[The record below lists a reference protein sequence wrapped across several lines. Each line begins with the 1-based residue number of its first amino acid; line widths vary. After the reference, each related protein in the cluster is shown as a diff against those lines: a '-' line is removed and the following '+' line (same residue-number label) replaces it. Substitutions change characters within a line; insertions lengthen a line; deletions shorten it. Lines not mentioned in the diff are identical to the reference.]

1 MGIRTIKGRSV
12 TGNLKHPIF
21 GLRAQGNEVLR
32 LFDSG
37 DIENARQLLEKLKK
51 QYPNSPPLLEELIA
65 KIAIKDEDYSTARQC
80 MISLLA
86 AEGGNAKH
94 WHLLGLIERL
104 DEDLAAAIQAYT
116 KAINLEP
123 TFVDALNDLG
133 IAYRY
138 IGKYEDSIATFRK
151 VIANSPNNCGA
162 YYNLSVIRGFT
173 FEEHERIALLGMSR
187 SSQDNSDKAR
197 CCFAL
202 YRTFVQSGDFDIAFT
217 HLLEGNRL
225 VYKKIRA
232 SRSLSSF
239 ANRLI
244 TTSDLHRLSLKAN
257 VKPGPD
263 AQPIFIVG
271 MPRSGSSLLEKV
283 LTSHSE
289 VGSLGEH
296 SRLWQLF
303 RDIDSRSR
311 YDPSGL
317 LAALDGDTH
326 LPQIQRYRDD
336 IALRAP
342 GVTSFVDKT
351 LNHFR
356 LVGYI
361 KQIFPCAKFI
371 HIKRNPMDTCFGCF
385 EMKFTKG
392 HEYAFSLDS
401 LADEYKAYTRL
412 MHFWQALLPEDIL
425 EVRYEDLTQDSETT
439 IRRCFDFIGL
449 PMEEQCLQP
458 ELNESQIITA
468 STDQVREA
476 IHTNSIGRWRRF
488 ESQLQGLND
497 KLRLI

>member
-1 MGIRTIKGRSV
+1 MIR
-12 TGNLKHPIF
+12 
-21 GLRAQGNEVLR
+21 
-32 LFDSG
+32 
-37 DIENARQLLEKLKK
+37 
-51 QYPNSPPLLEELIA
+51 
-65 KIAIKDEDYSTARQC
+65 
-80 MISLLA
+80 LLA
-86 AEGGNAKH
+86 AEGRNAKH
-94 WHLLGLIERL
+94 WHLLGLIERR
-104 DEDLAAAIQAYT
+104 DEDLAAAIDAYT

-123 TFVDALNDLG
+123 TFADALNDLG
-133 IAYRY
+133 IVYRY
-138 IGKYEDSIATFRK
+138 VGNLRDSIATFRK
-151 VIANSPNNCGA
+151 AIVSSPKNCSA
-162 YYNLSVIRGFT
+162 YYNLSICRGFI
-173 FEEHERIALLGMSR
+173 FEEHERKALLDLLA
-187 SSQDNSDKAR
+187 SSQDDHDKAR

-202 YRTFVQSGDFDIAFT
+202 YRTFVQSFDYDAAFT

-225 VYKKIRA
+225 LYKKIHA
-232 SRSLSSF
+232 SKSLLSF
-239 ANRLI
+239 TNKLI
-244 TTSDLHRLSLKAN
+244 TTPDLHRLSRKAN
-257 VKPGPD
+257 VASDGD

-303 RDIDSRSR
+303 RGIDSRSS
-311 YDPSGL
+311 YDTSGL
-317 LAALDGDTH
+317 PAALDTDTH
-326 LPQIQRYRDD
+326 QPQIKRYRND
-336 IALRAP
+336 ISQRVP
-342 GVTSFVDKT
+342 GVTSYVDKS

-361 KQIFPCAKFI
+361 KQIFPRAKFI

-385 EMKFTKG
+385 ETKFTKG
-392 HEYAFSLDS
+392 HEYTFSLDS

-425 EVRYEDLTQDSETT
+425 EVRYEDLTQNSETT

-458 ELNESQIITA
+458 ELNESQILTA

-497 KLRLI
+497 KLRFIE